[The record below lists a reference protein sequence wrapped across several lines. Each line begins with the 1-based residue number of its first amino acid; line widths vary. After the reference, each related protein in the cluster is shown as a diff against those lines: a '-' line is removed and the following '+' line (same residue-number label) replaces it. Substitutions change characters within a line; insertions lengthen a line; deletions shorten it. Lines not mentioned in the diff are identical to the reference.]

1 MGKLA
6 GKLAFVLVLVGAGAV
21 AYRVLLTDEARTS
34 LKNSYVSIKEA
45 YGRVSELV
53 GDVRGIEQ
61 KEDEL
66 PNQVATRLQWE
77 ALGY

>member
-1 MGKLA
+1 MGKLVRRV
-6 GKLAFVLVLVGAGAV
+6 AFVLVLVGAGAV
-21 AYRVLLTDEARTS
+21 AYRVLLTDEARQS
-34 LKNSYVSIKEA
+34 LKNSYATIKEA

-61 KEDEL
+61 TEDEL

-77 ALGY
+77 ALGF